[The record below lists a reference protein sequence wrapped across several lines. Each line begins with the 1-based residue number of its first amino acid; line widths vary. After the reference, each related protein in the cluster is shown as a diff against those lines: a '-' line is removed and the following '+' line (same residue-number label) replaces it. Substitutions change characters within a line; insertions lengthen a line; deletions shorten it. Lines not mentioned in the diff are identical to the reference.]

1 MNENIKLI
9 ITVDTEADN
18 EWKNIKNL
26 STKNI
31 AYLSKFQVLC
41 QKYNIP
47 PTYLVTYTVAQDKQ
61 AVNMLF
67 KWQKDGVAEIGAHL
81 HPWANPPFFE
91 MDEYQSFP
99 SELHPAIIKKKLEIL
114 TKTIE
119 EKFKQK
125 PTSYRAGRWGFG
137 ENQLKILK
145 DLGYLV
151 DCSVSP
157 KVSWKKYIGKSGGE
171 GGPDFRLYSVKPF
184 FWSNGLLEVPMTIVF
199 TGLLK
204 QEDTKIAT
212 YFLKMKDGY
221 RKKIINKLFFQQKW
235 LRIFSNSKKKDCEKI
250 FQAALK
256 NKVPVLEFMIHSSEL
271 MPGASPYAKTK
282 EAVENIY
289 VQIETMF
296 QYFQSQGI
304 EGITLSDFAKY
315 YDKKLNI

>member
-1 MNENIKLI
+1 VHPPRFWGIVFYLGNLRHPIIKEDFFNYLLQNRFWTRLKKKIIMNENIKLI
-9 ITVDTEADN
+9 VTVDTEADN

-91 MDEYQSFP
+91 MDEYRSFP
-99 SELHPAIIKKKLEIL
+99 SELHSAIIKKKLEIL

-212 YFLKMKDGY
+212 FFLKMKNGY
-221 RKKIINKLFFQQKW
+221 IKKIINKLFFQ
-235 LRIFSNSKKKDCEKI
+235 SNSFMNNQRLHHI
-250 FQAALK
+250 F
-256 NKVPVLEFMIHSSEL
+256 NF
-271 MPGASPYAKTK
+271 
-282 EAVENIY
+282 
-289 VQIETMF
+289 
-296 QYFQSQGI
+296 
-304 EGITLSDFAKY
+304 LS
-315 YDKKLNI
+315 